1 MKKSRIVQ
9 ESILGQ
15 RLLNRFINDDDEDV
29 QISSDSRETPQRRER
44 DYRIILWV
52 CVSGKILMRC

>member
-44 DYRIILWV
+44 DYRIIL
-52 CVSGKILMRC
+52 